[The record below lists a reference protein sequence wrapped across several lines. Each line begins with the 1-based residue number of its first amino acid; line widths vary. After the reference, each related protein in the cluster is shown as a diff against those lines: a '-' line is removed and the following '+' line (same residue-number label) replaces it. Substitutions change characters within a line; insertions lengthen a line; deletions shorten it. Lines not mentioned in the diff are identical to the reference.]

1 VAAGAAAR
9 ADFLGSMTAI
19 DVLRRSNRPNRKFFG
34 GPSNGVLKKS
44 DGLKDDKTGTIKPG
58 KIKRML

>member
-1 VAAGAAAR
+1 
-9 ADFLGSMTAI
+9 MTAI